1 MKRALDQMKRV
12 FDLCSTAGAWE
23 GVLVLVLVLEES
35 ERARARARERE
46 RDTHTGNLDI
56 RRVLNLAFEKR
67 DTSSAS
73 SK

>member
-12 FDLCSTAGAWE
+12 FDLCSTAGMWE

-46 RDTHTGNLDI
+46 RERERHTQETWI
-56 RRVLNLAFEKR
+56 
-67 DTSSAS
+67 SAEY
-73 SK
+73 